1 VLAKL
6 VCICEAS
13 KVIVDGAVYGAVS
26 WAHKAEGQLTK
37 ARVVLIA
44 RLNIEGFPFVNVEFK
59 RNAIQFPI
67 VYGGKFHESDAV
79 QGFYV
84 RYPHTV
90 GNCLFPGCKGGV
102 ARHVQPLG
110 KDRVD
115 AYAQFQRIERDFT
128 RVREGK
134 LPVEEVKPPAN
145 GRIEE
150 AAQKFASVI
159 ENKSLKARSI
169 ESYLKSLEHFQAF
182 CASANVRT
190 IDQIS
195 RDTILNFVGWMK
207 RNLETRA
214 GGSAQNT
221 YRNKL
226 KDVRV
231 FLNEVGVGMPLKP
244 KDWPK
249 EVKARKEKYST
260 GSVKNMLAAADTYR
274 RHDNCSWTP
283 KDDKDLVHFLLKTG
297 WRDDEI
303 AHAQYSDINW
313 RNSTVNVT
321 SKPKGTFPGHP
332 EIEWKP
338 KNSSAREKDIV
349 VDDALLKRLKAR
361 KQRYSAK
368 QTDLIFPSK
377 VGSPNNHL
385 IRVIQRLAKEA
396 GVEGK
401 IGLHKFRKT
410 FATMV
415 AREEGIEQARILLGH
430 DDVETTQR
438 YLAADEAALE
448 QDKAIVK
455 KRFRDFGD

>member
-1 VLAKL
+1 MSRPK
-6 VCICEAS
+6 
-13 KVIVDGAVYGAVS
+13 
-26 WAHKAEGQLTK
+26 
-37 ARVVLIA
+37 VVLTA
-44 RLNIEGFPFVNVEFK
+44 RLNTKGFPFVDVK
-59 RNAIQFPI
+59 LGRNAIERPVEI
-67 VYGGKFHESDAV
+67 DGKIYSGESI
-79 QGFYV
+79 QGFYA

-110 KDRVD
+110 RNHVD

-128 RVREGK
+128 RMREGK
-134 LPVEEVKPPAN
+134 LPIDDVKTASQ
-145 GRIEE
+145 GRSIEE
-150 AAQKFASVI
+150 AAQRFASVI
-159 ENKSLKARSI
+159 ENKPLKARSI
-169 ESYLKSLEHFQAF
+169 ESYLKSVEQFQEF
-182 CASANVRT
+182 CSSANVGT
-190 IDQIS
+190 IDQIT
-195 RDTILNFVGWMK
+195 RDTILNFVGWL
-207 RNLETRA
+207 RINLQTRA

-231 FLNEVGVGMPLKP
+231 FLNEVGLGMPLKP

-249 EVKARKEKYST
+249 EVRARKEKYST
-260 GSVKNMLAAADTYR
+260 GSVKSMLAAADTYK
-274 RHDNCSWTP
+274 RHDNCFWTP
-283 KDDKDLVHFLLKTG
+283 EDDKDLVHFLLKTG

-321 SKPKGTFPGHP
+321 AKPKGTFPGHR
-332 EIEWKP
+332 EIEWAP

-361 KQRYSAK
+361 KERYNAK

-377 VGSPNNHL
+377 VGRPNNHL
-385 IRVIQRLAKEA
+385 LRVIQRLAKEA
-396 GVEGK
+396 GVQGK

-430 DDVETTQR
+430 EDVETTQW
-438 YLAADEAALE
+438 YLAADEAAPE

-455 KRFRDFGD
+455 KRFKDFGD

>member
-1 VLAKL
+1 
-6 VCICEAS
+6 
-13 KVIVDGAVYGAVS
+13 
-26 WAHKAEGQLTK
+26 
-37 ARVVLIA
+37 
-44 RLNIEGFPFVNVEFK
+44 
-59 RNAIQFPI
+59 
-67 VYGGKFHESDAV
+67 
-79 QGFYV
+79 
-84 RYPHTV
+84 
-90 GNCLFPGCKGGV
+90 
-102 ARHVQPLG
+102 
-110 KDRVD
+110 
-115 AYAQFQRIERDFT
+115 
-128 RVREGK
+128 
-134 LPVEEVKPPAN
+134 
-145 GRIEE
+145 
-150 AAQKFASVI
+150 
-159 ENKSLKARSI
+159 
-169 ESYLKSLEHFQAF
+169 LKSLEHFQAF

-195 RDTILNFVGWMK
+195 RDTILNFIGWMK

>member
-1 VLAKL
+1 VSKAK
-6 VCICEAS
+6 
-13 KVIVDGAVYGAVS
+13 
-26 WAHKAEGQLTK
+26 
-37 ARVVLIA
+37 VVLTA
-44 RLNIEGFPFVNVEFK
+44 RLNTKGFPFVNVK
-59 RNAIQFPI
+59 IRRYAIEQPVEI
-67 VYGGKFHESDAV
+67 DGKIYSGESI

-84 RYPHTV
+84 RYPHVV
-90 GNCLFPGCKGGV
+90 GNCLFPGCTGGV

-110 KDRVD
+110 KDHVD
-115 AYAQFQRIERDFT
+115 AYAQFQRIERDFS

-134 LPVEEVKPPAN
+134 LPIDEVKVPTE
-145 GRIEE
+145 GRSIEE
-150 AAQKFASVI
+150 AARKFASVI
-159 ENKSLKARSI
+159 EKKQLKERSI
-169 ESYLKSLEHFQAF
+169 ESYLKSVEQFQAF
-182 CASANVRT
+182 CASVKVKT

-195 RDTILNFVGWMK
+195 RDTILNFVGWMN

-214 GGSAQNT
+214 SGSPQNT

-226 KDVRV
+226 KDLRV

-260 GSVKNMLAAADTYR
+260 GSVKSMLAAADSYK

-283 KDDKDLVHFLLKTG
+283 EDDKDLVHFLLKTG

-313 RNSTVNVT
+313 RNSTLNAT
-321 SKPKGTFPGHP
+321 AKPKGTFPGFP
-332 EIEWKP
+332 EIEWTP

-349 VDDALLKRLKAR
+349 IDDALLKRLKAR
-361 KQRYSAK
+361 QERYAAK
-368 QTDLIFPSK
+368 SNSLIFPSK
-377 VGSPNNHL
+377 VGKPNNHL

-410 FATMV
+410 FGTMV
-415 AREEGIEQARILLGH
+415 AKEDGIEAARVLLGH
-430 DDVETTQR
+430 DDIATTQR
-438 YLAADEAALE
+438 YLAADEAAPE
-448 QDKAIVK
+448 QDRATVK
-455 KRFRDFGD
+455 KRFKDFGD

>member
-1 VLAKL
+1 MSKAK
-6 VCICEAS
+6 
-13 KVIVDGAVYGAVS
+13 
-26 WAHKAEGQLTK
+26 
-37 ARVVLIA
+37 VVLTA
-44 RLNIEGFPFVNVEFK
+44 RLNTRGFPFVNVTIR
-59 RNAIQFPI
+59 RNAIEQPVEI
-67 VYGGKFHESDAV
+67 DGKVYSGESI

-84 RYPHTV
+84 RYPHIV
-90 GNCLFPGCKGGV
+90 GNCLFPDCKGGV

-110 KDRVD
+110 RDHVD

-128 RVREGK
+128 RIREGK
-134 LPVEEVKPPAN
+134 LPIDGVKAPSQ
-145 GRIEE
+145 GRSIEE
-150 AAQKFASVI
+150 AAQRFASVI

-169 ESYLKSLEHFQAF
+169 ESYLKSVEHFQAF

-231 FLNEVGVGMPLKP
+231 FLNEVCVGMPLKP

-260 GSVKNMLAAADTYR
+260 GSVKSMLAAADTYK
-274 RHDNCSWTP
+274 RHGNCSWTP
-283 KDDKDLVHFLLKTG
+283 EDDKDLVHFLLKTG

-313 RNSTVNVT
+313 RNSAVNVT
-321 SKPKGTFPGHP
+321 AKPKGTFPGFP
-332 EIEWKP
+332 EIEWTP

-361 KQRYSAK
+361 KARYQGQSNS
-368 QTDLIFPSK
+368 LIFPSK
-377 VGSPNNHL
+377 VGKPNNHL
-385 IRVIQRLAKEA
+385 LRVIQRLAKEA

-401 IGLHKFRKT
+401 IGLHKLRKT

-430 DDVETTQR
+430 DEVETTQR
-438 YLAADEAALE
+438 YLAADEAAPE

-455 KRFRDFGD
+455 KRFKDFGD

>member
-1 VLAKL
+1 M
-6 VCICEAS
+6 S
-13 KVIVDGAVYGAVS
+13 KP
-26 WAHKAEGQLTK
+26 K
-37 ARVVLIA
+37 VVLTA
-44 RLNIEGFPFVNVEFK
+44 RLNTKGFPFVNVK
-59 RNAIQFPI
+59 IRHDAIEQPVEI
-67 VYGGKFHESDAV
+67 GGKIYSGESI
-79 QGFYV
+79 QGFYA

-102 ARHVQPLG
+102 ARHIQPLG
-110 KDRVD
+110 KDHVD
-115 AYAQFQRIERDFT
+115 AFAKFQRIEQDFT

-134 LPVEEVKPPAN
+134 LPIDEVKPPSQ
-145 GRIEE
+145 GRCIEE
-150 AAQKFASVI
+150 AALRFASVI

-169 ESYLKSLEHFQAF
+169 ESYLKSLEQFQAF
-182 CASANVRT
+182 CSSANVRT

-207 RNLETRA
+207 INLETRA

-260 GSVKNMLAAADTYR
+260 GSVKSMLAAADTYK

-283 KDDKDLVHFLLKTG
+283 EDDKDLVHFLLKTG

-303 AHAQYSDINW
+303 AHAQYADINW

-321 SKPKGTFPGHP
+321 VKPKGTFPGRP
-332 EIEWKP
+332 EIEWTP

-361 KQRYSAK
+361 KERYNAK
-368 QTDLIFPSK
+368 LTDLIFPSK
-377 VGSPNNHL
+377 VGRPNNHL
-385 IRVIQRLAKEA
+385 LRVIQRLAKEA

-415 AREEGIEQARILLGH
+415 GREEGIEQARILLGH

-438 YLAADEAALE
+438 YLAADEVAPE

-455 KRFRDFGD
+455 KRFKDFGD